1 MLSNYFEY
9 IRLEG
14 DGATAQA
21 VFKNNWGIGIIK
33 PFSQEIRH
41 NRAECESMLETL
53 RTISGTDAYRTR
65 QAFTIATQRLR
76 DAGA

>member
-53 RTISGTDAYRTR
+53 RSNTGTDASRTR

>member
-21 VFKNNWGIGIIK
+21 VFKNNWGIGIFK

-41 NRAECESMLETL
+41 NRAECECMLETL
-53 RTISGTDAYRTR
+53 RTISGTDASRTR